1 MSTKLFNAEA
11 LVAGTTIVSDA
22 ITDVGDL
29 VIDVDFASLVIRPHQ
44 QIEFI
49 IQVHEGSNAYKPIG
63 IPENNKVSRVD
74 IYKRLADSGF
84 RDVIRGIDTEN
95 LKVYVKVPAGTT
107 GTMTLEY
114 NKTANNIPSA

>member
-1 MSTKLFNAEA
+1 MSTKLFNAKA